1 MLTYLLLLSI
11 ITLEET
17 LTLSGYSTIPGI
29 MLGGFTRRQDLHSE
43 GRGQGNFAPWG
54 LLDWIHG
61 TSIGP
66 DVIDD
71 VRDEADKHHVA
82 ERSGK
87 AWENAKESGKGGLK
101 AWNGRRKSR
110 RA

>member
-1 MLTYLLLLSI
+1 
-11 ITLEET
+11 
-17 LTLSGYSTIPGI
+17 
-29 MLGGFTRRQDLHSE
+29 MLGGIARRQDLHSE
-43 GRGQGNFAPWG
+43 GRGKGNFAPWG
-54 LLDWIHG
+54 LLDWLHG

-71 VRDEADKHHVA
+71 MRDEADKHNVA

-87 AWENAKESGKGGLK
+87 AWGQAKESGKEGVR

-110 RA
+110 RNA